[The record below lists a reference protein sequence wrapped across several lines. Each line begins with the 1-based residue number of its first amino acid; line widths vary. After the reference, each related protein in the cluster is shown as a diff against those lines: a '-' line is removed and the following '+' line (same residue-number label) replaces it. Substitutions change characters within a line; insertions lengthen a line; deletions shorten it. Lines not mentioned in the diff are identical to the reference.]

1 MEWIKFK
8 FCSPYHM
15 EYYAG
20 TDGDVCNE
28 FTTPQK
34 ILDILEANKEY
45 VQTSICIYITYTIH
59 YILSEM
65 VIPLPD

>member
-15 EYYAG
+15 EYYAA

-28 FTTPQK
+28 FPAPQK
-34 ILDILEANKEY
+34 ILDILETNKEY
-45 VQTSICIYITYTIH
+45 ASICIYITYTIH